1 MKKITS
7 LLVAMVMLL
16 LVPVTALAEGNVV
29 TSETAGFTDILFSNG
44 YKGFC
49 IDQHREGSAKNASY
63 NETKNTTNVVNNNE
77 SGEDVSQKIKIL
89 FTQQFE
95 TFYVKDDTTGEY
107 VIKDIATGSD
117 LQYCIWS
124 FTDNQSVWGT
134 RETIVQKV
142 NAYDG
147 PIIPDEGYVL
157 SLDNGDYITFYFM
170 VMQPVDESL
179 GVQDFFACKFEV
191 SNTPTHVHEGG
202 EATCVDKAICEECKE
217 SYGEVD
223 KENHTGETELR
234 NAKEATEEEAGYTG
248 DMYCKSC
255 DELIEKGEEIPK
267 LHKHEGGEA
276 TCVDKAICEECK
288 ESYGEVDKENHVGDT
303 ELRDAKEATVE
314 EPGYTGDVYCKS
326 CDELIEK
333 GKVII
338 KIDTESDEDFDDPS
352 SEDTAEVEP
361 EDSVSEDTASKETPE
376 TGDIFSPYLCLTVML
391 MSIATFVITLRK
403 KIK

>member
-16 LVPVTALAEGNVV
+16 LVPVTALAEGDVV
-29 TSETAGFTDILFSNG
+29 TVTGNPGYTKVLFSNG
-44 YKGFC
+44 YCGFC
-49 IDQHREGSAKNASY
+49 VDADKKGCAVDEVF
-63 NETKNTTNVVNNNE
+63 NVVGVAENIDNNKTYV
-77 SGEDVSQKIKIL
+77 DVSHKLKVL
-89 FTQQFE
+89 FTQCFE
-95 TFYVKDDTTGEY
+95 DLFVTDGNGGYLLDSLKADSSLQSAIWNITDDRYVSGEADEF
-107 VIKDIATGSD
+107 VD
-117 LQYCIWS
+117 
-124 FTDNQSVWGT
+124 
-134 RETIVQKV
+134 EV

-147 PIIPDEGYVL
+147 PEIPDSGYIL
-157 SLDNGDYITFYFM
+157 ELENGDRITFSFVLM
-170 VMQPVDESL
+170 RPAGNDSPT
-179 GVQDFFACKFEV
+179 QDFFAYKIEV
-191 SNTPTHVHEGG
+191 SNTPSHVHAGG

-217 SYGEVD
+217 AYGEED
-223 KENHTGETELR
+223 KDNHVGDTELR
-234 NAKEATEEEAGYTG
+234 DAKEATTEEEGYTG
-248 DMYCKSC
+248 DLYCKSC
-255 DELIEKGEEIPK
+255 DELIEKGEVIPK
-267 LHKHEGGEA
+267 LHKHAGGEA

-288 ESYGEVDKENHVGDT
+288 EAYGEEDKDNHVGDT

-338 KIDTESDEDFDDPS
+338 KIDTESDGDLDDPS

-361 EDSVSEDTASKETPE
+361 EDSVSEDTVSKETPE